1 MTSRRLASLAF
12 VFVGV
17 ALVAAAST
25 PGTPRLHPIGARW
38 FSKKSPFNTPIP
50 LGARI
55 DSRSST
61 MISNLI
67 AETKPSGWPISVKRW
82 TVPVYY
88 GDSST
93 PRQNVALTSYWAPAR
108 VLHDVPVPANA
119 QADPSSDGHMAIIDR
134 DTACFYEFY
143 RAVHAPDGKLS
154 AGWAN
159 RGSVTGKGIQPGAW
173 STRDS
178 GFVNFAG
185 LIRPEDLRA
194 GVIRHALVFST
205 MYSLKGP
212 HVAPATSSG
221 GAPLPPPE
229 GAKAIP
235 YGARLQLDPALD
247 LRTLDLAP
255 WQKVVAR
262 ALQVYGMYLADT
274 GGFSVGAVNPMGY
287 EKNPYTPFW
296 GDSDY
301 AYLPASLVS
310 HLRVLKLGGLKKAH
324 GFLLKKSRCGLE
336 R

>member
-1 MTSRRLASLAF
+1 MRSRRLAPLAA
-12 VFVGV
+12 VFLGI

-25 PGTPRLHPIGARW
+25 PRTLRPHPIGARW
-38 FSKKSPFNTPIP
+38 FSAKSPLNTPIASD
-50 LGARI
+50 ARV
-55 DSRSST
+55 DSASRA
-61 MISNLI
+61 MIANLI
-67 AETKPSGWPISVKRW
+67 AETKPTGWPISVKRW

-88 GDSST
+88 SDSST

-108 VLHDVPVPANA
+108 TLHDVPVPTNA
-119 QADPSSDGHMAIIDR
+119 QADPSSDGHMAIIDP
-134 DTACFYEFY
+134 DTGCFYEFY

-159 RGSVTGKGIQPGAW
+159 RGLLTGKGIQPGAW

-194 GVIRHALVFST
+194 GVIKHALVFST

-221 GAPLPPPE
+221 GAPLPAPTGTKP
-229 GAKAIP
+229 IP
-235 YGARLQLDPALD
+235 YGAHLQLDPTLD
-247 LRTLDLAP
+247 LRTLGLAP

-262 ALQVYGMYLADT
+262 ALKVYGMYLADT
-274 GGFSVGAVNPMGY
+274 GGFSIGAVNSLGY
-287 EKNPYTPFW
+287 ETNPYTTFW

-301 AYLPASLVS
+301 AYLPASLVG
-310 HLRVLKLGGLKKAH
+310 HLRVLKLGPLRKAR
-324 GFLLKKSRCGLE
+324 GFLVKKNRCGVE
-336 R
+336 H